1 MRVNEKNLKILTQTL
16 PFYKGV
22 IEDDKDPLESQRYRV
37 RIIGID
43 DETIP
48 TETLPW
54 ATSLDFSLFS
64 GMGFT
69 SFIKKGAYVLVHLFQ
84 NDRNQPIIIGVLK
97 GVNNQNEELQSFK
110 DPTGQYPLNDYKNQP
125 DTNNK
130 SKGEKYLK
138 NQVFETESG
147 HYMEF
152 DDSNGDER
160 IHIFHRTGTEVLID
174 KEGTVTIN
182 VVKDRNLNVKENQT
196 SIIDKNDTTHI
207 KENKNLT
214 VDKDNTTNIKG
225 NNTISID
232 KDCNITIKGECNITV
247 TGNANIKASNINLN

>member
-1 MRVNEKNLKILTQTL
+1 MRVNEKNFKILTQTL

-110 DPTGQYPLNDYKNQP
+110 DPTGQYPLNGYKNQP

-160 IHIFHRTGTEVLID
+160 IHIFHKTGTEVLID
-174 KEGTVTIN
+174 KEGTITVN
-182 VVKDRNLNVKENQT
+182 
-196 SIIDKNDTTHI
+196 II
-207 KENKNLT
+207 
-214 VDKDNTTNIKG
+214 KDNTTNIKG
-225 NNTISID
+225 NNTINID

>member
-1 MRVNEKNLKILTQTL
+1 MRVNEKNFKILTQTL

-110 DPTGQYPLNDYKNQP
+110 DPTGQYPLNGYKNQP

-160 IHIFHRTGTEVLID
+160 IHIFHKTGTEILID
-174 KEGTVTIN
+174 KEGTITVN
-182 VVKDRNLNVKENQT
+182 
-196 SIIDKNDTTHI
+196 II
-207 KENKNLT
+207 
-214 VDKDNTTNIKG
+214 KDNTTNIKG
-225 NNTISID
+225 NNTINID

>member
-1 MRVNEKNLKILTQTL
+1 MRINEKNLKMITQAF

-22 IEDDKDPLESQRYRV
+22 VEDDRDPLESQRYRV

-48 TETLPW
+48 TESLPW

-69 SFIKKGAYVLVHLFQ
+69 SFIKKGTYVLVHLFQ
-84 NDRNQPIIIGVLK
+84 NDRNQPIIMGVLK
-97 GVNNQNEELQSFK
+97 GVNNQNEELQVFK
-110 DPTGQYPLNDYKNQP
+110 DPTNQYPLSNYKNQP

-130 SKGEKYLK
+130 SRGEKYLK

-182 VVKDRNLNVKENQT
+182 IVKDNNEN
-196 SIIDKNDTTHI
+196 ID
-207 KENKNLT
+207 
-214 VDKDNTTNIKG
+214 G
-225 NNTISID
+225 NNTEH
-232 KDCNITIKGECNITV
+232 IKGENSITIDGNSNV
-247 TGNANIKASNINLN
+247 TINGSYNVTVAGSANINVSGTCNVTASRINLN

>member
-1 MRVNEKNLKILTQTL
+1 
-16 PFYKGV
+16 
-22 IEDDKDPLESQRYRV
+22 
-37 RIIGID
+37 
-43 DETIP
+43 
-48 TETLPW
+48 
-54 ATSLDFSLFS
+54 
-64 GMGFT
+64 
-69 SFIKKGAYVLVHLFQ
+69 
-84 NDRNQPIIIGVLK
+84 
-97 GVNNQNEELQSFK
+97 
-110 DPTGQYPLNDYKNQP
+110 
-125 DTNNK
+125 
-130 SKGEKYLK
+130 
-138 NQVFETESG
+138 
-147 HYMEF
+147 MEF

-196 SIIDKNDTTHI
+196 SVIDKNDTTHI

-225 NNTISID
+225 NNTINID